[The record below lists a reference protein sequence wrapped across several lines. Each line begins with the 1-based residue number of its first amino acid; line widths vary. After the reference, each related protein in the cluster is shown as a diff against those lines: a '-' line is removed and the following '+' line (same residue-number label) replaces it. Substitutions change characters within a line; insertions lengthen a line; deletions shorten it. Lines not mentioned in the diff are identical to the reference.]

1 VCGLAERLRE
11 RDRYTM
17 RWKPRRW
24 SIRKRNTVDLAL
36 DAYVSWRQECRAV
49 RTAYLA
55 WRHAR
60 AAEAA
65 VAFDAY
71 EAALDREERAA
82 EVYAELMSR
91 VGHLAEMGLARQ
103 LANLPSVLGA

>member
-1 VCGLAERLRE
+1 
-11 RDRYTM
+11 M
-17 RWKPRRW
+17 
-24 SIRKRNTVDLAL
+24 RKRNTVDLAV
-36 DAYVSWRQECRAV
+36 DAYVSWREECRAV

-55 WRHAR
+55 CRHAR

-82 EVYAELMSR
+82 EVYANLMSQ
-91 VGHLAEMGLARQ
+91 VGHVAEMGLARQ
-103 LANLPSVLGA
+103 LASLPSVLGA